1 MKHILKRTVAA
12 AILASILFSV
22 GASAKQTYN
31 ASKANLEASVWLFAD
46 DNEPKPQ
53 KQG

>member
-31 ASKANLEASVWLFAD
+31 ASKADLGASVWLFAND
-46 DNEPKPQ
+46 DDPTPK
-53 KQG
+53 KHA

>member
-31 ASKANLEASVWLFAD
+31 ASKANLGASVWLFAD

>member
-1 MKHILKRTVAA
+1 MKNIFKRTVAA

-31 ASKANLEASVWLFAD
+31 ASKADRGASVWLFAD
-46 DNEPKPQ
+46 DEDLKPK
-53 KQG
+53 KQA